1 MRCMSSAVSPLQVFR
16 VFFVSGA
23 QSFGGGTATL
33 YLIRR
38 AVVETH
44 GWLNDAEFTR
54 YFTLCH
60 ITPGIN
66 LLALAV
72 LIGRRT
78 AGAAGI
84 VAALAGMLLPSAA
97 IAILLTAGYVEVKD
111 HPLMRAALRGIV
123 PATIGFSLIMAYR
136 MAASAFQESREEGR
150 GHVAVAGAVLTLGV
164 AMALFRLPVLLVLM
178 VAGVA
183 GALGSAVIAARAK
196 GPAEH

>member
-1 MRCMSSAVSPLQVFR
+1 MSSAVSPLQIFL
-16 VFFVSGA
+16 VFFASGA

-44 GWLNDAEFTR
+44 GWLDEAEFTR

-66 LLALAV
+66 LLGLAV
-72 LIGRRT
+72 LIGRKT

-84 VAALAGMLLPSAA
+84 CAALAGMLLPSAV
-97 IAILLTAGYVEVKD
+97 IAILMTAGYVQVKD
-111 HPLMRAALRGIV
+111 HPLMRAALRGII
-123 PATIGFSLIMAYR
+123 PATVGFSLIMAYR

-150 GHVAVAGAVLTLGV
+150 GQIAVSAIVLALGG

-178 VAGVA
+178 AAGIA
-183 GALGSAVIAARAK
+183 GALGSAVIAARPK
-196 GPAEH
+196 GPAEP